1 MIYIIYMIKSKI
13 LDLLINKEKKMS
25 ELMKY
30 RTCFSSRTW
39 FGHKLD
45 KVKSGIQKYLR
56 RREEKKMLWCIAEI
70 YLFEV
75 FAEKENEKRATKGII
90 TNMINRLIIMLD
102 EEMLFD
108 ETEKYLVIRKY
119 FEHFEKS
126 DRKNFM
132 DLVIAAKILV
142 NSRELRRN
150 SDIRSFW
157 DYNVRK
163 LNEAEESDEVY
174 FKKFKD
180 CFEKQD
186 HECFKWMFKIFNRG
200 ASGNKTRFR
209 RKENIY
215 MIWEYLFN
223 LKKIKESPILK
234 KCLEYRLEDFYN
246 KNRKER
252 FIFLSASID
261 IALHSE
267 AKDKAAWGTTDNFKI
282 INDLKKEYDD
292 RYSNHDMILREIFE
306 DRIDLEFD
314 DYVIDMHCS
323 EGRLLGKNKKD
334 FKTEGSLVVNED
346 KEYFVKEW
354 RDVYNSFDGTKKLMN
369 GIKKGKNT
377 KKEKK
382 TKGLPFKK
390 KAVSEKKA
398 VVPENKKKEKTDRAK
413 LRSEKYKIIKKMRG
427 KPNFDDLEKNLEKA
441 GGIDTSKIKLCSEN
455 TCGNK
460 VMCFEYEGKIWKEGR
475 KSMNYNRDYCVV
487 DECKELFGL
496 RKIGMKR
503 VLADFRLEK
512 RDNSK
517 KSWKDNWVLKYI
529 GEDDEPVVY
538 CVMDKVTHCM
548 WKIPMEI
555 SVIKDSLVYGAKNG
569 GNIGRNRELFKEF
582 VKIGVFRGIF
592 RCSDFNCRNVLV
604 GLKNDPCAKQYLVSI
619 DEGDI
624 GKRLDI
630 LGGREKWIVDG
641 LNVDK
646 RIINEI
652 LDELSAGSALYLVN
666 KMKKY
671 KFSDDLCKEV
681 INNWNNLRKDLE
693 SEGVLFA

>member
-1 MIYIIYMIKSKI
+1 MKSKI
-13 LDLLINKEKKMS
+13 LDLLLNKEKKRKMS

-75 FAEKENEKRATKGII
+75 FAENETEKRATKGIV

-108 ETEKYLVIRKY
+108 ETENYLVIRKY
-119 FEHFEKS
+119 FENFEKS
-126 DRKNFM
+126 GRKNFI
-132 DLVIAAKILV
+132 DLVIATKIMV

-150 SDIRSFW
+150 SDIRGFW
-157 DYNVRK
+157 DYRVRN
-163 LNEAEESDEVY
+163 LEEPGETDDVY
-174 FKKFKD
+174 FKKFKE
-180 CFEKQD
+180 CFERKD
-186 HECFKWMFKIFNRG
+186 CECFKWMFKIFNRG
-200 ASGNKTRFR
+200 AVGDKARFR

-252 FIFLSASID
+252 FIFLSSSID

-267 AKDKAAWGTTDNFKI
+267 AKDQTAWGSTDNFKI
-282 INDLKKEYDD
+282 INELKKAYDD
-292 RYSNHDMILREIFE
+292 KYSNHEMILKEIFE
-306 DRIDLEFD
+306 DRIDIEFD

-323 EGRLLGKNKKD
+323 EGRKNGKNKKD
-334 FKTEGSLVVNED
+334 FKKEGSLVVNED

-354 RDVYNSFDGTKKLMN
+354 RDVYNSFDGSKKLMK
-369 GIKKGKNT
+369 GFKKEEKP

-382 TKGLPFKK
+382 VKGLPFKK
-390 KAVSEKKA
+390 KVISEKNA
-398 VVPENKKKEKTDRAK
+398 VVPEKKKKEKTDREK
-413 LRSEKYKIIKKMRG
+413 MRSEKYKRIKKVRG
-427 KPNFDDLEKNLEKA
+427 KPNFDDLEKKLEKA
-441 GGIDTSKIKLCSEN
+441 DEIDIHKIKLCTEN

-475 KSMNYNRDYCVV
+475 KSMNYNRDYCVL
-487 DECKELFGL
+487 DECKKLFGL
-496 RKIGMKR
+496 ENIGMKR
-503 VLADFRLEK
+503 VLANFRIEK
-512 RDNSK
+512 IDKSK
-517 KSWKDNWVLKYI
+517 KSWIDNWQKVMIKK
-529 GEDDEPVVY
+529 DDEPVVY
-538 CVMDKVTHCM
+538 CVMDR
-548 WKIPMEI
+548 INPGIEI
-555 SVIKDSLVYGAKNG
+555 GKKKDELLKSRSL
-569 GNIGRNRELFKEF
+569 LKEF

-592 RCSDFNCRNVLV
+592 RVSDFNGRNVLI
-604 GLKNDPCAKQYLVSI
+604 KEDNKLVSI

-630 LGGREKWIVDG
+630 LGGSGKHKWLIMA
-641 LNVDK
+641 LNKDK
-646 RIINEI
+646 SIINEI
-652 LDELSAGSALYLVN
+652 RDECFGTVGKCGLVVQKMKEYGFSDELC
-666 KMKKY
+666 
-671 KFSDDLCKEV
+671 DEV
-681 INNWNNLRKDLE
+681 LKNWGNLRVDLE
-693 SEGVLFA
+693 SEGVEF

>member
-1 MIYIIYMIKSKI
+1 MIYIIYMFKSKI

-56 RREEKKMLWCIAEI
+56 RREDKKMLWCIAEI

-75 FAEKENEKRATKGII
+75 FAESTTEKRATKGII

-119 FEHFEKS
+119 FENFEKS

-157 DYNVRK
+157 DYNVRD
-163 LNEAEESDEVY
+163 LEEPEESDEVY
-174 FKKFKD
+174 FRKFKE

-200 ASGNKTRFR
+200 AVGDKTRFR

-267 AKDKAAWGTTDNFKI
+267 AKDKGAWGSTDNFKI

-292 RYSNHDMILREIFE
+292 RYSNHEMILREIFE

-323 EGRLLGKNKKD
+323 EGRKLGKNKKD
-334 FKTEGSLVVNED
+334 FKIEGSLVVNED

-354 RDVYNSFDGTKKLMN
+354 RDVYNSFDGTKKLLK
-369 GIKKGKNT
+369 GVKKGKKA

-382 TKGLPFKK
+382 VKGLPFKK

-398 VVPENKKKEKTDRAK
+398 VVPEKKKKEKTDREK
-413 LRSEKYKIIKKMRG
+413 MRSEKYKRIKKIRG
-427 KPNFDDLEKNLEKA
+427 KPNFEDLEKNLEKI

-475 KSMNYNRDYCVV
+475 KSMNYNRDYCVL

-503 VLADFRLEK
+503 VLADFRMEK
-512 RDNSK
+512 MDKSK

-538 CVMDKVTHCM
+538 CVMNKITNCM

-555 SVIKDSLVYGAKNG
+555 GVIKHSLVYGAENG

-604 GLKNDPCAKQYLVSI
+604 GLENDPCAKQYLVSI

-641 LNVDK
+641 LNADK
-646 RIINEI
+646 KIINEI
-652 LDELSAGSALYLVN
+652 LDELSTGSPLYLVN

-671 KFSDDLCKEV
+671 KFSDDLCEEV

-693 SEGVLFA
+693 SEGVVFE

>member
-1 MIYIIYMIKSKI
+1 MLKSKI
-13 LDLLINKEKKMS
+13 LDLLLNKEKKKEMS

-75 FAEKENEKRATKGII
+75 FAEKKNEKRATKGII

-119 FEHFEKS
+119 FENFEKS

-132 DLVIAAKILV
+132 DIVIAAKILV
-142 NSRELRRN
+142 NARELRRN

-157 DYNVRK
+157 DYNVRD
-163 LNEAEESDEVY
+163 LEEAEESDEVY
-174 FKKFKD
+174 FKKFKE
-180 CFEKQD
+180 CFERKD

-200 ASGNKTRFR
+200 AVGDKTRFR

-234 KCLEYRLEDFYN
+234 KCLEYKLEDFYK

-267 AKDKAAWGTTDNFKI
+267 AKDKGSWGSTDNFKI
-282 INDLKKEYDD
+282 INNLKKEYDD
-292 RYSNHDMILREIFE
+292 RYSNHEMILREIFE

-323 EGRLLGKNKKD
+323 EGRKLGKNKKD
-334 FKTEGSLVVNED
+334 FKTEGGLVINED

-354 RDVYNSFDGTKKLMN
+354 RDVYNSFDGTRKLLK
-369 GIKKGKNT
+369 GVKKGKKA

-382 TKGLPFKK
+382 VKGLPFKK

-398 VVPENKKKEKTDRAK
+398 VVPEKKKKGKTDREK
-413 LRSEKYKIIKKMRG
+413 LRSEKYKRIKKMRG
-427 KPNFDDLEKNLEKA
+427 KPDFDDLEKNLEKI

-475 KSMNYNRDYCVV
+475 KSMNYNRDYCVL

-503 VLADFRLEK
+503 VLADFRMEK
-512 RDNSK
+512 MDKSK

-529 GEDDEPVVY
+529 KEDDEPVVY
-538 CVMDKVTHCM
+538 CVMDKIVHCN
-548 WKIPMEI
+548 WKVPMEI
-555 SVIKDSLVYGAKNG
+555 GVIKHSFPGVRRQL
-569 GNIGRNRELFKEF
+569 KEF

-604 GLKNDPCAKQYLVSI
+604 GCDNGYSQQYFVSI

-630 LGGREKWIVDG
+630 LGGREKWLIEA
-641 LNVDK
+641 LNKDK
-646 RIINEI
+646 SIINEI
-652 LDELSAGSALYLVN
+652 IEELFSVSKLEFVLN
-666 KMKKY
+666 KIKEY
-671 KFSDDLCKEV
+671 KFSNDLRWEV
-681 INNWNNLRKDLE
+681 VNNWNNLRKDLE
-693 SEGVLFA
+693 SEGVLFV